1 MRSVSCRCLEIGT
14 TTFSTE
20 GGRVLSLTYAYTFRD
35 LNRTEFVQVGVPI
48 KVRLDGKLISVD
60 SGRLV
65 FDQNFDLVVEHG
77 HHPVFFEDIDIC
89 GLLAS

>member
-1 MRSVSCRCLEIGT
+1 MAPC
-14 TTFSTE
+14 
-20 GGRVLSLTYAYTFRD
+20 
-35 LNRTEFVQVGVPI
+35 
-48 KVRLDGKLISVD
+48 ISVD

-77 HHPVFFEDIDIC
+77 HYPVFFEDIDIC

>member
-1 MRSVSCRCLEIGT
+1 MGTGFINGT

-20 GGRVLSLTYAYTFRD
+20 GGRVLSVTYATTFRD
-35 LNRTEFVQVGVPI
+35 LDFTEHVQVGVPI
-48 KVRLDGKLISVD
+48 KVRLDGKLVSVD

-65 FDQNFDLVVEHG
+65 FDEDFNLVVEHG
-77 HHPVFFEDIDIC
+77 HHPVFFEGLDIC